1 MKTMTQT
8 NKPASQDHVLNDNEL
23 NAVCGG
29 ADAKAEAQIMQT
41 LSSTISNVMKNF
53 GQALQTAARAG

>member
-1 MKTMTQT
+1 MTQT
-8 NKPASQDHVLNDNEL
+8 NKPAGQDQVLNDSEL

-29 ADAKAEAQIMQT
+29 AKAEAQHMQT
-41 LSSTISNVMKNF
+41 LSSMISDVMKNF

>member
-1 MKTMTQT
+1 MMQT
-8 NKPASQDHVLNDNEL
+8 NEPIRQDQTLNDNEL

-29 ADAKAEAQIMQT
+29 SAKTEAQLFQALMNA
-41 LSSTISNVMKNF
+41 ISDVMKNY

>member
-1 MKTMTQT
+1 MMQT
-8 NKPASQDHVLNDNEL
+8 NEPIRQDQTLNDNEL

-29 ADAKAEAQIMQT
+29 AKAEAQIMQT
-41 LSSTISNVMKNF
+41 LSSMISDIMKNF

>member
-41 LSSTISNVMKNF
+41 
-53 GQALQTAARAG
+53 AARAG